1 MSDKTIDSDTVTVYN
16 INMQENEYGLTIEEL
31 AERVEVPVRTIR
43 FYISEGLLQGPG
55 TRGKAALYSDEHLLR
70 LRLIRRLSEQRVPV
84 AEMRDLLSRLSLDE
98 VRALLSEEEQRA
110 TELERAAQVPSP
122 KEYLSALLNRAQA
135 ARQLPSTE
143 KSLSAHA
150 KSAPSTPY
158 LEQSK
163 EIWQRWELAPGVEL
177 FIKANAWE
185 QQRTLI
191 ERLLRAARVP
201 VDYIGR

>member
-1 MSDKTIDSDTVTVYN
+1 
-16 INMQENEYGLTIEEL
+16 
-31 AERVEVPVRTIR
+31 
-43 FYISEGLLQGPG
+43 
-55 TRGKAALYSDEHLLR
+55 
-70 LRLIRRLSEQRVPV
+70 VPV

-98 VRALLSEEEQRA
+98 IRALLSEEEQRA
-110 TELERAAQVPSP
+110 AELERAAQVPSP

-177 FIKANAWE
+177 FIKADAWE